1 MFIKSLLA
9 TALLLAITN
18 VNAAT
23 VTQWNFNS
31 IVADGNTSTGTI
43 LPAFGTGTAV
53 TIGGITTSFAS
64 GDAGGG
70 SSDPAIGDDS
80 GWQTLTY
87 AAQGQQDKLRGVQ
100 FNVST
105 VGFTGVSISYDLRHS
120 NTSSRFEQVQY
131 STNGS
136 TFTDIAT
143 FDGNLG
149 DTWFKNRNVDLSA
162 IAAVNNNAA
171 FAFRVVGTFA
181 PSTFAYAASSPTG
194 TYGPSGTLRFDMV
207 TVSALP
213 VPEPESYALMLAGL
227 ALVGAVAR
235 RRRG

>member
-1 MFIKSLLA
+1 MFRKSLLA

-31 IVADGNTSTGTI
+31 IVADANTSTGTI
-43 LPAFGTGTAV
+43 LPAFGTGTAA
-53 TIGGITTSFAS
+53 TIGGIATSFAS
-64 GDAGGG
+64 GDASGG

-80 GWQTLTY
+80 GWQTTTY
-87 AAQGQQDKLRGVQ
+87 AAQGLQDKLRGVQ

-149 DTWFKNRNVDLSA
+149 DTWFKNRNVDLSS
-162 IAAVNNNAA
+162 IDGVNNNAA

-181 PSTFAYAASSPTG
+181 PGTFAYAASSPTG
-194 TYGPSGTLRFDMV
+194 TYGPAGTWRFDMV